1 MHCCSSK
8 TKEDNWQRKIS
19 LQRILYGLHWEPIIR
34 SYTGIRWTTQ
44 RGCWS
49 ATTAVI
55 RHQELHMHKVDDTAW
70 LLVRHYRRNPSSG
83 VTHAQGGRHSVVVGP
98 PLPP

>member
-1 MHCCSSK
+1 
-8 TKEDNWQRKIS
+8 
-19 LQRILYGLHWEPIIR
+19 
-34 SYTGIRWTTQ
+34 
-44 RGCWS
+44 
-49 ATTAVI
+49 
-55 RHQELHMHKVDDTAW
+55 MHKVDDTAW